1 MDKKL
6 KRERRQ
12 TGMTDK
18 VQIAL
23 QRVKELKNSD
33 KSRLQQ
39 AIEVRKNIN
48 ILYRMVK
55 LIIKQKQMKI
65 IMKNLIKVLS
75 LMNMAMQLI
84 MIMMNMKMMMLKKF
98 IWMDKS

>member
-1 MDKKL
+1 MDKKF

-55 LIIKQKQMKI
+55 LIIK
-65 IMKNLIKVLS
+65 
-75 LMNMAMQLI
+75 
-84 MIMMNMKMMMLKKF
+84 
-98 IWMDKS
+98 